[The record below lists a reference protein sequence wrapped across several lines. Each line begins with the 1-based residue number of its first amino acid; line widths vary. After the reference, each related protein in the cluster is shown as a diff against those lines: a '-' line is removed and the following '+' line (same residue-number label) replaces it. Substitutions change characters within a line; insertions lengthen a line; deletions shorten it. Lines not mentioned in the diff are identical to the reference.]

1 MATWTN
7 LDGEWVVKLS
17 GAEGHLNSGDEVIVT
32 RFKKA
37 SSRVVL
43 GRLLASARVTR
54 TFAVQGQQAR
64 KVYNSHRDADWVSEQ
79 RAMGRDQYGER
90 LDAPSFVSD
99 DLQEQYDDH

>member
-17 GAEGHLNSGDEVIVT
+17 GAEGHLNSGDEVVVT

-43 GRLLASARVTR
+43 GELLASARVTR

-64 KVYNSHRDADWVSEQ
+64 NVYDPDYVSEM
-79 RAMGRDQYGER
+79 RAMGRDRYGER
-90 LDAPSFVSD
+90 LDAPSFVND
-99 DLQEQYDDH
+99 DPYGL

>member
-17 GAEGHLNSGDEVIVT
+17 GAEGHLNSGDEVVVT

-43 GRLLASARVTR
+43 GELLASARVTR

-64 KVYNSHRDADWVSEQ
+64 KVYDPDYVSEM
-79 RAMGRDQYGER
+79 RAMGRDRYGER